1 MATVP
6 SMRTWV
12 DGEVITA
19 AEMNANF
26 RDPTNWLAGCSQG
39 SGTPK
44 PHGFARQFD
53 PTTGPTVI
61 GTNSWTSVLWDFE
74 DVDTDSGFTFTGS
87 PAKANHYEVNTA
99 GYYLVTG
106 HLNWDF
112 NTTGSRAARLT
123 KNLAIIPG
131 AYESTLATDVATG
144 LTVTAIVAC
153 VVGDDIA
160 LQGWQTS
167 GVNLNTNLNYG
178 FFRNE
183 TSYLDVAWFQ
193 ST

>member
-19 AEMNANF
+19 AFMNANF
-26 RDPTNWLAGCSQG
+26 RDPANWLAGGPTG
-39 SGTPK
+39 SK
-44 PHGFARQFD
+44 PHGFARQLSNV
-53 PTTGPTVI
+53 TTI
-61 GTNSWTSVLWDFE
+61 ATNTWTDVKWDFE
-74 DVDTDSGFTFTGS
+74 DVDTDSSYTFSGS
-87 PAKANHYEVNTA
+87 PALTNHYEVNTA

-106 HLNWDF
+106 HLNWNA

-123 KNLAIIPG
+123 KNGSIIPG
-131 AYESTLATDVATG
+131 AYESTLATSVATG

-153 VVGDDIA
+153 SVGDDIA

-167 GVNLNTNLNYG
+167 GGNLDTNLNYG
-178 FFRNE
+178 LFRNE

>member
-26 RDPTNWLAGCSQG
+26 KDPTNWLAGCAQTT
-39 SGTPK
+39 GTPK
-44 PHGFARQFD
+44 PHGFARQFGA
-53 PTTGPTVI
+53 TTSIANATWTTV
-61 GTNSWTSVLWDFE
+61 VWDFE
-74 DVDTDSGFTFTGS
+74 DVDTDASYTGATF
-87 PAKANHYEVNTA
+87 NHYEVNTA

-106 HLNWDF
+106 HLNWDV

-123 KNLAIIPG
+123 KNAAIIPG

-144 LTVTAIVAC
+144 LTITAIVAC

-167 GVNLNTNLNYG
+167 GGALSTNKNYIG
-178 FFRNE
+178 ARNE